1 MLLKSVRLSLQSMLD
16 SLKRLVLVLG
26 LILSGHTR
34 AGAQSTDHR
43 IAFVQSPPSSMIV
56 FPPRHAVPPA
66 SSVLLIQ
73 QQGNFHDGYGFRITG
88 IYRDQNPGSLSP
100 FQETKTSFVTESRLP
115 VAQVWGARMRVSLF
129 KVTLKTGNIM
139 LGPLAA
145 NEALYHPRHPGD
157 PRSTDLYG
165 IDVSVPLGRD
175 AKWEGSAVPWRSL
188 LRIAH
193 GGDWPRLPS
202 PAPSD

>member
-1 MLLKSVRLSLQSMLD
+1 MLD

-26 LILSGHTR
+26 LILGSHAR
-34 AGAQSTDHR
+34 AGAQSTEHR
-43 IAFVQSPPSSMIV
+43 IAFVQSLPSSMLV
-56 FPPRHAVPPA
+56 LPPRHAVSLA

-73 QQGNFHDGYGFRITG
+73 QQGNFHDGYGFRIAG
-88 IYRDQNPGSLSP
+88 NYGDQNPGSLSP
-100 FQETKTSFVTESRLP
+100 FQETKTWFLTESRLP
-115 VAQVWGARMRVSLF
+115 VAQIWGARMRVSLF

-145 NEALYHPRHPGD
+145 NEALHRPSHPGG

-175 AKWEGSAVPWRSL
+175 ARWEGSTVPWRTL
-188 LRIAH
+188 LRIVH
-193 GGDWPRLPS
+193 GG
-202 PAPSD
+202 

>member
-1 MLLKSVRLSLQSMLD
+1 MLD

-26 LILSGHTR
+26 LILGSHAR
-34 AGAQSTDHR
+34 AGAQSTEHR

-56 FPPRHAVPPA
+56 FPPRDAVPPA

-73 QQGNFHDGYGFRITG
+73 QQGNFHDGYGFQTTG
-88 IYRDQNPGSLSP
+88 NYRDQNPGSLSP
-100 FQETKTSFVTESRLP
+100 FQEAKTSFVTESRLP
-115 VAQVWGARMRVSLF
+115 VAQIWGARMRVSLF

-145 NEALYHPRHPGD
+145 NELLHRPSHPGD

-175 AKWEGSAVPWRSL
+175 ARWEGSTVPWRSL
-188 LRIAH
+188 LRLVH
-193 GGDWPRLPS
+193 GDNWRRLRGIGER
-202 PAPSD
+202 